1 MPASSV
7 QAARYPAAVPRA
19 VVLSPDPENRSGGM
33 ERFCQLLAG
42 VLASAGWDAELV
54 GPGPPPS
61 RWVDRLGGG
70 TFSRSRA
77 AVAHAAALAPDLL
90 VGNNH
95 LGWGA
100 PRDLA
105 HIQVYHGTIA
115 GLTRAAGGGLPAQER
130 LRRRMFAASC
140 EALAGRG
147 ATVVAVSQGTAEEL
161 RRHYRLTADA
171 VIGNGIDTDVFRP
184 RDRDAARARLGF
196 DGPTAL
202 FVGRAEWGKGTD
214 VLVDGAAA
222 AGFAVAHAGDRDL
235 PGSRPLGVLDP
246 DALAEALSAADCL
259 LAPTRYEACSY
270 AILEAMAC
278 GTPVVTTL
286 VGWMEDLV
294 AAIPA
299 YRDLLIEP
307 SVPSIAVA
315 LERLRSGDPAG
326 LTAAA
331 RRHVLEHNSLNAF
344 AHAWLACCEAAVA
357 ARRRS

>member
-1 MPASSV
+1 M
-7 QAARYPAAVPRA
+7 PRA

-42 VLASAGWDAELV
+42 VLRSAGWEAEVV

-61 RWVDRLGGG
+61 RWVDRAGGG
-70 TFSRSRA
+70 TFARSRA
-77 AVAHAAALAPDLL
+77 AIARAVELRPDLV

-100 PRDLA
+100 PRGLP

-115 GLTRAAGGGLPAQER
+115 GLTRAAGGGLPPHER
-130 LRRRMFAASC
+130 FRRRVFAAGC
-140 EALAGRG
+140 EALAGRR

-171 VIGNGIDTDVFRP
+171 VIGNGIDTGVFRP
-184 RDRDAARARLGF
+184 RDREAARARFGF

-202 FVGRAEWGKGTD
+202 FVGRAEWGKGSD
-214 VLVDGAAA
+214 VLVEGAAA

-246 DALAEALSAADCL
+246 DALAEALSGADCL

-278 GTPVVTTL
+278 GAPVITTL

-294 AAIPA
+294 AAVPA

-307 SVPSIAVA
+307 AVPSIAAA
-315 LERLRSGDPAG
+315 LERLRAGNPAG

-331 RRHVLEHNSLNAF
+331 RRHVVAHNSLDAF
-344 AHAWLACCEAAVA
+344 AHAWRERCETAVA
-357 ARRRS
+357 GRAALLEA

>member
-1 MPASSV
+1 M
-7 QAARYPAAVPRA
+7 PRA

-42 VLASAGWDAELV
+42 VLRDAGWDADIV
-54 GPGPPPS
+54 GPGPPPA
-61 RWVDRLGGG
+61 RWVDRVGGG
-70 TFSRSRA
+70 TFSRSKA
-77 AVAHAAALAPDLL
+77 AIAQAVELLPDLV
-90 VGNNH
+90 VGNNY

-100 PRDLA
+100 PRSVP

-130 LRRRMFAASC
+130 FRRKVFHAGC
-140 EALAGRG
+140 EALAGRD

-161 RRHYRLTADA
+161 RRHYRLHADDI
-171 VIGNGIDTDVFRP
+171 IGNGIDTDVFRP
-184 RDRDAARARLGF
+184 RDREAARANFGF

-202 FVGRAEWGKGTD
+202 FVGRAEWGKGVD
-214 VLVDGAAA
+214 VLVEGAAA

-246 DALAEALSAADCL
+246 DALAEALSGADCL

-278 GTPVVTTL
+278 EAPVVTTR
-286 VGWMEDLV
+286 VGWMEDLL

-307 SVPSIAVA
+307 DVASIAAA
-315 LERLRSGDPAG
+315 LHRLQAGNPAG

-331 RRHVLEHNSLNAF
+331 RRHVLAHNSLDAF
-344 AHAWLACCEAAVA
+344 ARAWRARCEDAVA
-357 ARRRS
+357 TRMALLGA

>member
-1 MPASSV
+1 M
-7 QAARYPAAVPRA
+7 
-19 VVLSPDPENRSGGM
+19 LSPDPSNRSGGM
-33 ERFCQLLAG
+33 ERFCQLLGG
-42 VLASAGWDAELV
+42 VLTDAGWDADLV
-54 GPGPPPS
+54 GPGDPPS

-70 TFSRSRA
+70 TFARSRA
-77 AVAHAAALAPDLL
+77 AVARAVELLPDLV

-100 PRDLA
+100 PRGVP

-115 GLTRAAGGGLPAQER
+115 GLTRAAGGGLPRQER
-130 LRRRMFAASC
+130 LRRRVFAGGC
-140 EALAGRG
+140 EALAGRD
-147 ATVVAVSQGTAEEL
+147 ATVVAVSAGTADEL

-171 VIGNGIDTDVFRP
+171 VIANGIDTEVFRP
-184 RDRDAARARLGF
+184 RDREAARARFGF

-202 FVGRAEWGKGTD
+202 FVGRAEWGKGVD

-222 AGFAVAHAGDRDL
+222 AGFAVAHAGDREL

-246 DALAEALSAADCL
+246 DALAQALSGADCL

-278 GTPVVTTL
+278 GAPVVTTR
-286 VGWMEDLV
+286 VGWMEDLL
-294 AAIPA
+294 AAVPP

-307 SVPSIAVA
+307 DVASIAA
-315 LERLRSGDPAG
+315 GLTRLRAGNPAG

-331 RRHVLEHNSLNAF
+331 RRHVLAHNSLDAF
-344 AHAWLACCEAAVA
+344 ARAWRARCDDAVA
-357 ARRRS
+357 ARMALLEG

>member
-1 MPASSV
+1 M
-7 QAARYPAAVPRA
+7 PRA

-42 VLASAGWDAELV
+42 VLRSAGWEAELV
-54 GPGPPPS
+54 GPGAPPP

-77 AVAHAAALAPDLL
+77 AVTRAAVLAPDLL

-100 PRDLA
+100 PRDVA

-115 GLTRAAGGGLPAQER
+115 GLARAAGGGLPAQER
-130 LRRRMFAASC
+130 FRRRVFAASC
-140 EALAGRG
+140 EALAGRR
-147 ATVVAVSQGTAEEL
+147 ATVVAVSRGTAEEL
-161 RRHYRLTADA
+161 RRHYRMAPSA
-171 VIGNGIDTDVFRP
+171 VIGNGIDTEVFRP
-184 RDRDAARARLGF
+184 RDRDAARERFAF

-202 FVGRAEWGKGTD
+202 FVGRAEWGKGID

-222 AGFAVAHAGDRDL
+222 AGFTVAHAGDRDL

-246 DALAEALSAADCL
+246 DALAQALSGADCL

-307 SVPSIAVA
+307 SVPSIAAA
-315 LERLRSGDPAG
+315 LKRLRTGDPTA

-331 RRHVLEHNSLNAF
+331 RRHVTEHNSLHAF
-344 AHAWLACCEAAVA
+344 AHAWITCCEEAMA
-357 ARRRS
+357 ARRKA